1 MPEENATV
9 AEDIVHRTD
18 PVAGTIVVD
27 NELIT
32 LYYNPRKEL
41 QEIPN
46 VEGQPLEEAQRILSS
61 AGFQI
66 GTITPEESDSIAE
79 NSVIRTDPPAGE
91 QVEQATTINIIV
103 SAGPD
108 QQAVPQIVVGRTEA
122 DARSLLENPPYS
134 FVVTV
139 TTEETN
145 DVAAGLVIR
154 TNPSVGTLVDIG
166 GSITLVVSSGA
177 PAVDVP
183 NVIGQTES
191 GARSQL
197 SAFNVGV
204 SYQDLPAGDGN
215 DGRVI
220 AQSIAGG
227 QQAPAG
233 SSIQLTV
240 GRAAAPP
247 PTNAPTT
254 TVAPTTTAATTTTTT
269 TVAPTTAA
277 AGP

>member
-1 MPEENATV
+1 M
-9 AEDIVHRTD
+9 
-18 PVAGTIVVD
+18 
-27 NELIT
+27 
-32 LYYNPRKEL
+32 
-41 QEIPN
+41 
-46 VEGQPLEEAQRILSS
+46 
-61 AGFQI
+61 
-66 GTITPEESDSIAE
+66 
-79 NSVIRTDPPAGE
+79 
-91 QVEQATTINIIV
+91 
-103 SAGPD
+103 
-108 QQAVPQIVVGRTEA
+108 VGRTEA
-122 DARSLLENPPYS
+122 DARQLLENPPYS
-134 FVVTV
+134 FVVSV

-191 GARSQL
+191 AARSQL
-197 SAFNVGV
+197 AAFDVSV

-215 DGRVI
+215 DGKVI

-240 GRAAAPP
+240 GRAAAPTADGGADDHRRADHDGGADDDHDHDRADHRRRRALIGRP
-247 PTNAPTT
+247 PARPDG
-254 TVAPTTTAATTTTTT
+254 V
-269 TVAPTTAA
+269 
-277 AGP
+277 GWGQRS